1 MSAGGGARTGGGRGG
16 ARSSGVRD
24 AVRRAAGSLPRPLG
38 ALALLGLALAL
49 SAGSVEGQGP
59 LEGLRRG
66 MRSQAAFTKG
76 QALYERRD
84 YRGAHEQLVTAVTLD
99 PTHDEALAL
108 LGWCQYFLGEYRAA
122 GITFKAA
129 LRRALRRL
137 GRPTGGRQ

>member
-1 MSAGGGARTGGGRGG
+1 M
-16 ARSSGVRD
+16 
-24 AVRRAAGSLPRPLG
+24 RRAAGSLPRPLG

-129 LRRALRRL
+129 LRRQPSWRPLHVGWRRSAALKVMPAARYSPRKY
-137 GRPTGGRQ
+137 